1 MNATELKNKVKYID
15 TEFVYGAT
23 ADTKSFYEDRL
34 CQVVDGYTETFGD
47 NDNLRLF
54 SAPGRTEIGG
64 NHTDHQHGRVLA
76 GSLNLDVLAVA
87 SLNGTNKIRIK
98 SEGYPMDEIDLDDIK
113 IDESKYGKSSALIK
127 GVVAKF
133 LEKGYKV
140 EGFDAYTISNVLKGS
155 GMSSSAAFEVIVGTI
170 INHMFANG
178 EISDI
183 EIAQIGQYAEN
194 VYFGKPCGL
203 MDQMAC
209 SVGNVVAIDF
219 ASTEK
224 PVVEKVDFDF
234 AKSGHALCIIDTG
247 ADHADLTDE
256 YAAITVE
263 MRKVANYFGK
273 DFLND
278 VDKNDFM
285 QNMKK
290 VREAV
295 GNDRAVLRAFHYF
308 NETER
313 AKQEADALRAGNF
326 AEFLEIVK
334 KSGLSSYMYLQ
345 NVYAASKPTEQAV
358 SLALALCDELLA
370 GKGAFRVH
378 GGGFAGTIQAFVP
391 FEMLDSFKNGI
402 DAVLGDGACQV
413 LAIRPVGGVEFKIK

>member
-1 MNATELKNKVKYID
+1 MKANELKDKVKYID
-15 TEFVYGAT
+15 IEYIYCAKEE
-23 ADTKSFYEDRL
+23 DRKFYEQRF
-34 CQVVDGYTETFGD
+34 VSAIDGFCETFGD
-47 NDNLRLF
+47 SDNLRVF

-64 NHTDHQHGRVLA
+64 NHTDHQHGAVLA
-76 GSLNLDVLAVA
+76 GSLNLDVIGIAA
-87 SLNGTNKIRIK
+87 LNGTNKIRIK

-113 IDESKYGKSSALIK
+113 VDEAKFGKSSALIK

-140 EGFDAYTISNVLKGS
+140 EGFDAYTVSNVLKGS

-170 INHMFANG
+170 INYMFANG
-178 EISDI
+178 EISNV

-209 SVGNVVAIDF
+209 SVGNIIAIDF

-224 PVVEKVDFDF
+224 PVVEKIDFDF
-234 AKSGHALCIIDTG
+234 AKSGHALCIIDSG

-263 MRKVANYFGK
+263 MRKVANFFGK
-273 DFLND
+273 DYLND
-278 VDKNDFM
+278 VTKEEFM
-285 QNMKK
+285 GKIK
-290 VREAV
+290 EIRKALSD
-295 GNDRAVLRAFHYF
+295 DRAVLRAFHYF
-308 NETER
+308 NETKR
-313 AKQEADALRAGNF
+313 AKEEAQALKDGDF
-326 AEFLEIVK
+326 DKFLKIVK

-345 NVYAASKPTEQAV
+345 NVYASSKPNEQAV
-358 SLALALCDELLA
+358 SLSLALCDEIL
-370 GKGAFRVH
+370 GERGAYRVH

-391 FEMLDSFKNGI
+391 FDMLDSFKNGI
-402 DAVLGDGACQV
+402 EAVLGEDSCKV

>member
-1 MNATELKNKVKYID
+1 MNAKELKEKVKYID
-15 TEFVYGAT
+15 TEYVYCAT
-23 ADTKSFYEDRL
+23 EENKSFYEGRF
-34 CQVVDGYTETFGD
+34 CQVIDGFVETFGD
-47 NDNLRLF
+47 NDNLRIF

-76 GSLNLDVLAVA
+76 GSLNLDVLGVSA
-87 SLNGTNKIRIK
+87 LNGTNKIRIK
-98 SEGYPMDEIDLDDIK
+98 SEGYPMDEID
-113 IDESKYGKSSALIK
+113 IDNISPDEALFGKSAALIK

-133 LEKGYKV
+133 IEKGYKV

-155 GMSSSAAFEVIVGTI
+155 GMSSSAAFEVIIGTI
-170 INHMFANG
+170 INNMFAGG

-183 EIAQIGQYAEN
+183 EIAQIGQFAEN

-263 MRKVANYFGK
+263 MRQVANYFGK

-278 VDKNDFM
+278 VDKAEFM
-285 QNMKK
+285 TNMEK

-295 GNDRAVLRAFHYF
+295 KNDRAVLRAFHYF

-313 AKQEADALRAGNF
+313 ARKEADALIKGDF
-326 AEFLEIVK
+326 EEFLTIVR

-345 NVYAASKPTEQAV
+345 NVYAASKPSEQAV

-370 GKGAFRVH
+370 DRGAFRVH

-391 FEMLDSFKNGI
+391 FDILDNFKSGI
-402 DAVLGDGACQV
+402 ESVLGKDSCHV

>member
-1 MNATELKNKVKYID
+1 MANRIEGVTEKLEKAAMH
-15 TEFVYGAT
+15 E
-23 ADTKSFYEDRL
+23 
-34 CQVVDGYTETFGD
+34 
-47 NDNLRLF
+47 
-54 SAPGRTEIGG
+54 
-64 NHTDHQHGRVLA
+64 
-76 GSLNLDVLAVA
+76 
-87 SLNGTNKIRIK
+87 
-98 SEGYPMDEIDLDDIK
+98 
-113 IDESKYGKSSALIK
+113 
-127 GVVAKF
+127 F
-133 LEKGYKV
+133 LEKGYKI

-170 INHMFANG
+170 INNMFANG

-219 ASTEK
+219 ASTEN

-313 AKQEADALRAGNF
+313 AKLEADALRAGNF

-358 SLALALCDELLA
+358 SLALALCDELLS

-391 FEMLDSFKNGI
+391 FEMLDNFKNGI
-402 DAVLGDGACQV
+402 DAVLGEGACQV